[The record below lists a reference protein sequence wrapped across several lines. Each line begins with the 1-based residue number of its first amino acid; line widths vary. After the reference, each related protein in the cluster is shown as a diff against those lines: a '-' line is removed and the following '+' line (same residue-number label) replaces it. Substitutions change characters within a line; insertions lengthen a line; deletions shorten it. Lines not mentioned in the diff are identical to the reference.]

1 MKTYKIES
9 VKATSLRKQLLW
21 SNVGAFIVAFVAAF
35 IAASGAG
42 DFALL
47 LLLAVV
53 GFLVWSI
60 VAYWR
65 AIWNLWEWPGI
76 GLGLAVG
83 LGIAMLNALTGFVGT
98 IASIAFLVYVYVQLG
113 KQSEE
118 VIKGPKRE
126 VFSE

>member
-9 VKATSLRKQLLW
+9 TKATSLRWQLLW
-21 SNVGAFIVAFVAAF
+21 SNVASFIVAFVAAF
-35 IAASGAG
+35 AAATGAG
-42 DFALL
+42 EFALL
-47 LLLAVV
+47 LLVGVV
-53 GFLVWSI
+53 GCLIWSV

-65 AIWNLWEWPGI
+65 VVWNLWEWPGI
-76 GLGLAVG
+76 GLALLVA
-83 LGIAMLNALTGFVGT
+83 LGVALLNFATGFVGT

-118 VIKGPKRE
+118 VIKGPSRE